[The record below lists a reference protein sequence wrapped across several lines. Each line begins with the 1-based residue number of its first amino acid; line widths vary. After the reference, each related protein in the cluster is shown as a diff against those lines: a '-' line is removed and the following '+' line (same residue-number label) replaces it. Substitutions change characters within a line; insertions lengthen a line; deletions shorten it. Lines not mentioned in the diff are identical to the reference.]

1 MIIVLSGPSGIG
13 KGYIKES
20 LKEKYPNI
28 EELVW
33 YTTRNLRPNELTNS
47 NRKHLSEEEFKK
59 MAEEGEMALVQG
71 IFGHR
76 YAVRKQDLL
85 PREGVFLTEIHP
97 FVIEEAKIINPN
109 IIAIGLV
116 TDDYALLR
124 ERMINRRKTESL
136 DEVERRIQA
145 AKDEV
150 NAIRDKAQ
158 FYDSFITIKR
168 DNESQ
173 IATMAQELF
182 SKYVEGGD
190 FYVANKCRKSDT

>member
-20 LKEKYPNI
+20 LRGKYPYI

-33 YTTRNLRPNELTNS
+33 YTTRDLRPNELTNS
-47 NRKHLSEEEFKK
+47 NRKHLSEKEFEK
-59 MAEEGEMALVQG
+59 MMEKGEMALVQG

-76 YAVRKQDLL
+76 YAVRRQDLL
-85 PREGVFLTEIHP
+85 PCEGVFLTEIHP
-97 FVIEEAKIINPN
+97 FAIEEAKIINPN
-109 IIAIGLV
+109 IITIGLV
-116 TDDYALLR
+116 TDDYDLLR
-124 ERMINRRKTESL
+124 ERMVDRRKTESL

-173 IATMAQELF
+173 IATIAQELF
-182 SKYVEGGD
+182 SKYIEGGD
-190 FYVANKCRKSDT
+190 SHVANKCRKSNA

>member
-124 ERMINRRKTESL
+124 ERMTNRRKTESL

-173 IATMAQELF
+173 IATMAQELL

-190 FYVANKCRKSDT
+190 FYVANKCRKSNT